1 MMDSLERR
9 VALRFREYRNQKGL
23 SQSQLARRVGC
34 STELVSRIERGRCLP
49 SVKSLV
55 SFARALAVSPNDLLD
70 FDAAGGVLADGN
82 SGGGIREAQVTVP
95 ASDAPPS

>member
-1 MMDSLERR
+1 MDSLERR
-9 VALRFREYRNQKGL
+9 VALRFRECRNQKGL

-70 FDAAGGVLADGN
+70 FDAAGLASDGN
-82 SGGGIREAQVTVP
+82 SGVGMRGAQVTVP
-95 ASDAPPS
+95 ASDAPPA